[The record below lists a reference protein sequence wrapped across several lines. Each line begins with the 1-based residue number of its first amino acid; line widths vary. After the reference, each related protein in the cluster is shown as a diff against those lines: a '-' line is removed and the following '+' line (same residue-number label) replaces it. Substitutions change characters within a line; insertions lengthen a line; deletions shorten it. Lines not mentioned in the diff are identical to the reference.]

1 MSPGSGVQTND
12 FYQARLYM
20 NILYSCS
27 LEPHFKRL
35 PQIIIKNIIKC
46 ELMMG
51 LASNK
56 LNTPKNPFQTINSDH
71 LHLGLRTSPVTK

>member
-12 FYQARLYM
+12 FSQARLYM

-35 PQIIIKNIIKC
+35 PEIIIKNKLEC
-46 ELMMG
+46 EWMMG

-56 LNTPKNPFQTINSDH
+56 INTPKNPFQTINSNQ
-71 LHLGLRTSPVTK
+71 LHLGL